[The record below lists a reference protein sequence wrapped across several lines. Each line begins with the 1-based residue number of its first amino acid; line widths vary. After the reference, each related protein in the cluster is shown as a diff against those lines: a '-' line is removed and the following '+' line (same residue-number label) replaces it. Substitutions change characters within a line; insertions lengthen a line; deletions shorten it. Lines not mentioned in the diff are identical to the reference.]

1 MSLQQNIQLYELEA
15 LLKQKRNVFD
25 KMLNENKE
33 FVEVKILFQEIREM
47 ERRLEQQ
54 RQSIISKSSNQTEK
68 L

>member
-33 FVEVKILFQEIREM
+33 FEEVKILFQEIREM